1 MATMK
6 KKQKKRIIL
15 AVVIVL
21 IIAIAAT
28 VISLIAVNE
37 SIPEVALYKVSA
49 NDIYETVT
57 ATGQVSSG
65 VVKEYKVDAVATV
78 KEVMVKTGDEVKQGD
93 LLATFDTSNFDAQIV
108 QLQTSYDQAKAGYKD
123 ALESQKQAKKNLA
136 DVQQKIAVLEKKNAN
151 LKEKASQA
159 AANAATSTMPSVPNV
174 TAPSRPNVTIPTAP
188 SAPQESATSSISDTT
203 AFSRPNVSAPSV
215 SLPSVSVPSNIAT
228 SNTLSA
234 NSSGAAQQPATDFDA
249 ALLENAVS
257 GIDWTDV
264 NAVAAAVANS
274 NAELT
279 SNELM
284 LAAYYIQAEMYS
296 SMASDTLVSAKKDL
310 MNSTKSAL
318 DTLNE
323 AKQEMEAGWKA
334 AFDGTITECSIFAGE
349 QTSLL
354 TKGIVLQNLND
365 MVVTLSLGEYDI
377 HKVKVDMPA
386 AITTAYGSYTG
397 KVISKSPVAT
407 GGSTSSIMD
416 SVGSSMGISGLSSL
430 TQSGAGVE
438 VQISV
443 DNPDENI
450 IIGFD
455 ASVEIDVGEHI
466 GITTVPS
473 NSMVLDKTGSY
484 VFVYDEESETVTKT
498 LIETGATSV
507 SDYEVL
513 SGVELGDMI
522 VLAPQSTYEDSFK
535 ARIKELS

>member
-1 MATMK
+1 
-6 KKQKKRIIL
+6 
-15 AVVIVL
+15 
-21 IIAIAAT
+21 
-28 VISLIAVNE
+28 
-37 SIPEVALYKVSA
+37 
-49 NDIYETVT
+49 
-57 ATGQVSSG
+57 
-65 VVKEYKVDAVATV
+65 
-78 KEVMVKTGDEVKQGD
+78 
-93 LLATFDTSNFDAQIV
+93 
-108 QLQTSYDQAKAGYKD
+108 
-123 ALESQKQAKKNLA
+123 
-136 DVQQKIAVLEKKNAN
+136 
-151 LKEKASQA
+151 
-159 AANAATSTMPSVPNV
+159 
-174 TAPSRPNVTIPTAP
+174 
-188 SAPQESATSSISDTT
+188 
-203 AFSRPNVSAPSV
+203 
-215 SLPSVSVPSNIAT
+215 
-228 SNTLSA
+228 
-234 NSSGAAQQPATDFDA
+234 
-249 ALLENAVS
+249 
-257 GIDWTDV
+257 
-264 NAVAAAVANS
+264 
-274 NAELT
+274 
-279 SNELM
+279 M

-455 ASVEIDVGEHI
+455 ASVEIDVGEH
-466 GITTVPS
+466 
-473 NSMVLDKTGSY
+473 SMVLDKTGSY

-535 ARIKELS
+535 ARIKADAK